1 MSINTDT
8 LQMILNKIDELT
20 TRVNSIEQKVTG
32 MMIDVQSYIPKRLE
46 IEPGTGTKI
55 SYDKDGIVRGSLPL
69 EATDIPALPM
79 SKIEGLDELKSNTIS
94 ITDLK
99 KFEEEINKKV
109 SPGEIKATGTKV
121 NIDSNGNVVGIG
133 TLTQEDIPQISID
146 HVTKL
151 SDTLSDFNGRLSAI
165 SNSIKS
171 LDDRIKSINSVS
183 KNSDNSNDN
192 SNYAQI
198 VSEINELSQAIFL
211 INQRLNRRDSY
222 YSSPVRVPAGRYSAF
237 TVDHNGTIVSADEL
251 TDVDVETIHAEINE
265 MKGEIS
271 KILQSMKLKA
281 DSIEMTKLQNTLD
294 RKISDIPNMRK
305 AIDAVNQINDRD
317 ERLRKLDESVQS
329 IDTQMRSVLQEKR
342 GGGGAAFYT
351 ISAEIDSINR
361 SIEYLMTTLGE
372 LIDHQESQ

>member
-46 IEPGTGTKI
+46 IKPGTGTKI

-79 SKIEGLDELKSNTIS
+79 SKIEGLDELKSNSIS

-121 NIDSNGNVVGIG
+121 NVDSNGNVVGIG

-183 KNSDNSNDN
+183 RDSDNSNGN

-198 VSEINELSQAIFL
+198 ISEINELSQAIFL

-305 AIDAVNQINDRD
+305 AIDAVNQINERD

-329 IDTQMRSVLQEKR
+329 IDTQMRSVLQEKC

>member
-133 TLTQEDIPQISID
+133 TLTQEDIPQISIN

-171 LDDRIKSINSVS
+171 LDDRIKSINFVS
-183 KNSDNSNDN
+183 KNSDNSNGN

-305 AIDAVNQINDRD
+305 AIDAVNQINERD

-329 IDTQMRSVLQEKR
+329 IDTQMRSVLQEKH

>member
-46 IEPGTGTKI
+46 IKPGTGTKI

-79 SKIEGLDELKSNTIS
+79 SKIEGLDELKSNSIS

-109 SPGEIKATGTKV
+109 SPGEIKATGTKI

-151 SDTLSDFNGRLSAI
+151 SDILSDFNGRLSAI

-183 KNSDNSNDN
+183 KNSNNSNGN

-281 DSIEMTKLQNTLD
+281 DSIDMTKLQNTLD

-305 AIDAVNQINDRD
+305 AIDAVNQINERD

-329 IDTQMRSVLQEKR
+329 IDTQMRSVLQEKS

-361 SIEYLMTTLGE
+361 SIDYLMTTLGE